1 MRYYISNNTLFVRG
15 SFYAASTGPCGGLH
29 PVSTLLLHSPKGD
42 YADREDPCR
51 EVALQVA
58 REGLSPD
65 FFGLLVGNDIRR
77 LCILQYDYITVFIF
91 RILARRSPSGPGR
104 DRRIFR
110 GRSRSKCPPA
120 DDRDGNQ
127 CKSPGD
133 Y

>member
-1 MRYYISNNTLFVRG
+1 MECRETAGIEGPGTLYRRLNETPGFHEILHKEQL
-15 SFYAASTGPCGGLH
+15 SFYKGLILCRQYRSLRW
-29 PVSTLLLHSPKGD
+29 PSSCINVILHSPKED

-91 RILARRSPSGPGR
+91 GILA
-104 DRRIFR
+104 
-110 GRSRSKCPPA
+110 
-120 DDRDGNQ
+120 
-127 CKSPGD
+127 
-133 Y
+133 